1 MPTPQPIPSLASIE
15 ATIGQEALLHLDQL
29 WRDLTKSQGSVES
42 AQYFR
47 VITGE
52 AHPLGNLVILRE
64 PDDASAVNEAVAPLL
79 ELSQPSAVLFVAGV
93 SDTVAEALTALGF
106 AKVPPMPAMAV
117 DTASVAPT
125 TLPDGYTFLRVSSH
139 DEGAAWADVIAEGF
153 GLPRGLARILSPE
166 VQDLSTEPDAAVQF
180 FAIQSE
186 GKLVAASLLY
196 LANGLAGI
204 YCVATLPDER
214 GKGLGAHVTAE
225 ALRIAQQLGYGVG
238 VLQASAAGYSVYQR
252 LGFRDVDA
260 VAMFI
265 RMPS

>member
-1 MPTPQPIPSLASIE
+1 MTTHPPVPSIASSEASIGRE
-15 ATIGQEALLHLDQL
+15 AVLHFDLI
-29 WRDLTKSQGSVES
+29 WRDLMQSQGSVENE
-42 AQYFR
+42 QYFR

-64 PDDASAVNEAVAPLL
+64 PGDTSAVHEAVAPLR

-93 SDTVAEALTALGF
+93 SEAVSEALTALGF
-106 AKVPPMPAMAV
+106 AKVSPMPAMAI
-117 DTASVAPT
+117 DTASVAST
-125 TLPDGYTFLRVSSH
+125 LLPDGYEFLRVSSVE
-139 DEGAAWADVIAEGF
+139 EGVAWTEVVAEGF
-153 GLPRGLARILSPE
+153 GLPRGLARLLSPE
-166 VQDLSTEPDAAVQF
+166 VQGVRTEPDAAVQF
-180 FAIQSE
+180 FGIQNK

-225 ALRIAQQLGYGVG
+225 ALRVASRLGYGVG
-238 VLQASAAGYSVYQR
+238 VLQASAAGHSVYQR
-252 LGFRDVDA
+252 LGFRDVDS
-260 VAMFI
+260 VPMFI